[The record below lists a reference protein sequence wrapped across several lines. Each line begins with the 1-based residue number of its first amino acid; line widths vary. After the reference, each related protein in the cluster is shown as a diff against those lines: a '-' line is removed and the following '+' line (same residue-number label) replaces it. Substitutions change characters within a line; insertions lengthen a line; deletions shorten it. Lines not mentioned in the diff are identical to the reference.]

1 MAYTGGAA
9 GRNLFF
15 NGLKQVR
22 KSMSCNSLKSVAKMV
37 NEGSHSVSSNRRLL
51 ALAAGQD
58 SFLVKSMHTKA
69 MARLE
74 MRSLQKSI
82 AAFSVITETD
92 VEVAAASSSDSD
104 ITEGSE
110 DSDEVCSQ
118 KPYRKK
124 RR

>member
-1 MAYTGGAA
+1 MAATGGAA

-51 ALAAGQD
+51 ALAAGQE

-82 AAFSVITETD
+82 QLSRKIRLNLTFEQVRSK
-92 VEVAAASSSDSD
+92 
-104 ITEGSE
+104 GSF
-110 DSDEVCSQ
+110 
-118 KPYRKK
+118 
-124 RR
+124 